1 MIGYRIQQE
10 TGKRG
15 WVPAWFIG
23 KIASSSGTP
32 GTAGLLTASSGSGS
46 LPTTATGQD
55 VSTPKQDPNTSSG
68 SGGINASTIGRG
80 TGAGGEGDMDDP
92 LEDKL

>member
-1 MIGYRIQQE
+1 MTGHRIQQE

-55 VSTPKQDPNTSSG
+55 VSTPRQEPSASSG
-68 SGGINASTIGRG
+68 SGGMNASTMGRG
-80 TGAGGEGDMDDP
+80 AVGEGDADDP